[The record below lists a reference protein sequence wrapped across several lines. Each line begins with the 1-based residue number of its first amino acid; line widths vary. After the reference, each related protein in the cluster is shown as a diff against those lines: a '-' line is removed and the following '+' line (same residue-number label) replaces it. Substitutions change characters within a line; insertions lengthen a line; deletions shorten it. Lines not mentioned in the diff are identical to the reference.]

1 MLCCCRTDGKTLCQ
15 NTFSNFTCSCNPNGY
30 TTHINPA
37 TGEET
42 CLNINECQ
50 LTDAALLDSKCTCDR
65 CICIDTPGSYRCA
78 PASFVNSGCQPS
90 A

>member
-1 MLCCCRTDGKTLCQ
+1 MCQ

-78 PASFVNSGCQPS
+78 AACSLMLLASGWQRWCQHS
-90 A
+90 TWHAQ